1 MVFSSSVFLL
11 AFMPIVLI
19 LYFLVPGRKA
29 KNVFLL
35 IASLIFYAWGEPVYI
50 VLMIASICV
59 NWLFGVLIE
68 RTPPPV
74 QFTQSLSNR

>member
-1 MVFSSSVFLL
+1 
-11 AFMPIVLI
+11 MPIVLI

-68 RTPPPV
+68 RTPPPGPV
-74 QFTQSLSNR
+74 RAKPV